1 MNHATVI
8 HALKNYQAHKLHD
21 KKIATLEG
29 MFTFDSD
36 LTIDEINK
44 IKYLESKI
52 QRLETQ
58 IIDIG
63 SDNSLYT
70 KIKNI
75 PIDKEEYIMN
85 KIDLWLKELE
95 WKSKLKDSSTVYAGN

>member
-1 MNHATVI
+1 
-8 HALKNYQAHKLHD
+8 
-21 KKIATLEG
+21 

-52 QRLETQ
+52 KRLETQ
-58 IIDIG
+58 IKDVG

-70 KIKNI
+70 KLKNI
-75 PIDKEEYIMN
+75 PAEKEEYIMN
-85 KIDLWLKELE
+85 KIDLWLKEFE
-95 WKSKLKDSSTVYAGN
+95 WKSKLNQV